1 MEHEEQSQ
9 SKWQVPFFTVWTGQA
24 LSLIGSRVA
33 QFALIWYL
41 TESTGS
47 ATVLATASMMALLPG
62 IFLGPFIGALVDRW
76 NRRIVMI
83 VADTII
89 ALAIL
94 WLAYLFWI
102 DNLQIWQIYAIML
115 VRAIGGSFHWPA
127 MSASTSLM
135 VPKEHLA
142 RVAGINQALNG
153 ALNIIGPPLGALLM
167 QVLPMQGIMM
177 VDVATA
183 ALAIGP
189 LFFIS
194 IPQPERAGEN
204 GGQKQSLWADMAE
217 GVRYLR
223 GWSGMMVLIGFALI
237 FKIALTPAFSLIPL
251 LVSEHF
257 GGDAAQL
264 SLMDATAGVGII
276 LGGVFLSVWG
286 GFKRQIYTILMGVLV
301 FSLSFI
307 VLGLTP
313 AGMFGLALVT
323 FFVIGAMLPL
333 IDGPLMAIMQGSV
346 APEMQGRVFTLMSS
360 LLNLTGPISLA
371 FAGPVSDLLGLQ
383 SWYVA
388 AGVLCGASGVLG
400 FFIPAIVNIEENN
413 NGHAAQDK
421 AQPVTAT
428 EIAVPVGA
436 AE

>member
-1 MEHEEQSQ
+1 MEQTEQSR
-9 SKWQVPFFTVWTGQA
+9 SKWQIPFFTIWTGQA
-24 LSLIGSRVA
+24 LSLVGSRVA

-41 TESTGS
+41 TKSTGS

-76 NRRIVMI
+76 NRRVVMI
-83 VADTII
+83 VADTVI

-102 DNLQIWQIYAIML
+102 DNLQTWQIYVIML
-115 VRAIGGSFHWPA
+115 IRAIGGSFHWPA

-142 RVAGINQALNG
+142 RVSGINQALNG
-153 ALNIIGPPLGALLM
+153 ALNIVGPPLGALLM

-177 VDVATA
+177 IDVVTA

-189 LFFIS
+189 LFFIL
-194 IPQPERAGEN
+194 IPQPERESEH
-204 GGQKQSLWADMAE
+204 GGQKQSLWADMGA

-223 GWSGMMVLIGFALI
+223 SWSGMMVLIGFALV
-237 FKIALTPAFSLIPL
+237 FKMALTPAFSLIPL
-251 LVSEHF
+251 LVSKHF

-286 GFKRQIYTILMGVLV
+286 GFKRQIYTILMGVV
-301 FSLSFI
+301 IFSLSFI

-313 AGMFGLALVT
+313 AGMFGLALAS

-333 IDGPLMAIMQGSV
+333 IDGPIMAIMQGSV
-346 APEMQGRVFTLMSS
+346 APEMQGRVFTLMGS

-388 AGVLCGASGVLG
+388 AGVLCGVSGVLG

-413 NGHAAQDK
+413 NGHTAQDK